1 MSSSRVPARGGG
13 AVGCQ
18 PGEEF
23 LAVRFQLKGQYGASG
38 WNREGGRGRIASG
51 LATTDQRAI
60 ARAFGA
66 TARPREIV
74 MLLTEAFPIRG
85 TSPAEPKPY
94 FDRESD
100 TVTPTLSEA
109 RSFPTVQNAK
119 RGAKQVR
126 GKGEN

>member
-1 MSSSRVPARGGG
+1 MPA
-13 AVGCQ
+13 
-18 PGEEF
+18 GEEF
-23 LAVRFQLKGQYGASG
+23 LAVRCQLKGQYGASG
-38 WNREGGRGRIASG
+38 RNQEGGRGRIASR

-60 ARAFGA
+60 ARAFGG
-66 TARPREIV
+66 TARPSETV

-85 TSPAEPKPY
+85 TSRAEPKPY

-100 TVTPTLSEA
+100 TVTPTVSEA

-126 GKGEN
+126 GKGENRTS